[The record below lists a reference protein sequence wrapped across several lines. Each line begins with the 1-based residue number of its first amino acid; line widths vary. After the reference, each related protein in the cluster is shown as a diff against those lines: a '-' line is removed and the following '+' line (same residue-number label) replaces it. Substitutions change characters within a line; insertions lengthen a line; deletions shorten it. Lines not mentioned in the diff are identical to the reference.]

1 MLTITYLQDNTI
13 KLQSEQIQAMIDN
26 IANYN
31 RIVIKSTINCCP
43 EIFTDDQTIGSGMDT
58 TKIVIVSNGIIV
70 KPAFFNL
77 LSGEKLRDG
86 VYSFS
91 VKLFRIDNTYDYE
104 ESCAF
109 IDVTYK
115 CRVAETVKNLLDNTE
130 DGQCSTVIHVL
141 HYALVN
147 GSNCGCNCKE
157 LCDVFK
163 ELTKLL
169 IPIASTVIPSGC
181 GCS

>member
-1 MLTITYLQDNTI
+1 
-13 KLQSEQIQAMIDN
+13 MIDN

-31 RIVIKSTINCCP
+31 RIVVKSTINCCP
-43 EIFTDDQTIGSGMDT
+43 EVFSDDQPLGPGMDT
-58 TKIVIVSNGIIV
+58 TKMIIVSDGIII

-77 LSGEKLRDG
+77 ISGEIMRDG

-91 VKLFRIDNTYDYE
+91 VKLYLIDSTYTYE

-115 CRVAETVKNLLDNTE
+115 CRVADNIKNILDKNE

-169 IPIASTVIPSGC
+169 IPITSSVIPSGC